1 MKQTQLAEIDDR
13 DVSYMQVDTQ
23 LKEAQRKIEELRK
36 ALNEG
41 TDAKITVSYH
51 VVANKKVIKTILDA

>member
-1 MKQTQLAEIDDR
+1 MAEIDDR
-13 DVSYMQVDTQ
+13 DVSYLQVDTQ

-41 TDAKITVSYH
+41 TDAKITVSE
-51 VVANKKVIKTILDA
+51 